1 MCGEILTSGHFRALR
16 GMPLIAVGERERT
29 PRSSRRV
36 ALSNDT
42 LRGPVRLRRSLRRR
56 AAMHLV
62 EWVIF
67 PPFLIIS
74 LFINYI
80 VSSFYML
87 GVLCKYLH
95 VGGWIIVHAWDVNYL
110 MCIDIYS

>member
-1 MCGEILTSGHFRALR
+1 MNVSLLIQCICFLVGYLHVRQNPTPNHFRALR

-29 PRSSRRV
+29 PRLSRRV

-62 EWVIF
+62 V
-67 PPFLIIS
+67 
-74 LFINYI
+74 
-80 VSSFYML
+80 
-87 GVLCKYLH
+87 
-95 VGGWIIVHAWDVNYL
+95 
-110 MCIDIYS
+110 